1 MTSILPPHN
10 YILDFSRDY
19 PPDYGTLLDAACPP
33 ERVDLSAVSGTHLY
47 CGPEAGNA
55 IAAAVHARG
64 THGIHFI
71 DTGDYHYVTK
81 FMADEIR
88 ESFCLI
94 QIDHHTDLQPGAFD
108 AADGSTLSCGSW
120 VRSVLQTNPFLQRLL
135 LIGPPAESIRAA
147 KADPVCQTGIRDG
160 KILCISSEDL
170 AADLSVGGTVFS
182 AIGTAI
188 ISPPHEVLS
197 PYLSINGVPSSVA
210 PALFPPPDTGLPIY
224 LSIDRDILCRK
235 DAVTDW
241 DQGDMTLSD
250 LTGLLRRLLTG
261 RRLLGADLC
270 GGLSASDASPEAAA
284 VNLRCDRAL
293 YHLLCSCFSSS
304 Q

>member
-1 MTSILPPHN
+1 MKTSSSLHN

-55 IAAAVHARG
+55 IAAAIHARG

-81 FMADEIR
+81 FMTDEIH

-135 LIGPPAESIRAA
+135 LIGPPAESILAA
-147 KADPVCQTGIRDG
+147 QADPVCQSGVRDG
-160 KILCISSEDL
+160 KIRFISAEDL
-170 AADLSVGGTVFS
+170 TAYSSAGETADFSPLAA
-182 AIGTAI
+182 
-188 ISPPHEVLS
+188 
-197 PYLSINGVPSSVA
+197 
-210 PALFPPPDTGLPIY
+210 GLPVY
-224 LSIDRDILCRK
+224 LSIDKDILCRE

-241 DQGDMTLSD
+241 DQGDMTLPD
-250 LTGLLRRLLTG
+250 LTGLLRRLLAG

-293 YHLLCSCFSSS
+293 YQLLCSFFSSS
-304 Q
+304 R

>member
-1 MTSILPPHN
+1 MT
-10 YILDFSRDY
+10 
-19 PPDYGTLLDAACPP
+19 
-33 ERVDLSAVSGTHLY
+33 
-47 CGPEAGNA
+47 
-55 IAAAVHARG
+55 
-64 THGIHFI
+64 
-71 DTGDYHYVTK
+71 
-81 FMADEIR
+81 DEIH

-135 LIGPPAESIRAA
+135 LIGPPAESILAA
-147 KADPVCQTGIRDG
+147 QADPVCQSGVRDG
-160 KILCISSEDL
+160 KIRFISAEDL
-170 AADLSVGGTVFS
+170 TAYSSAGETADFSPLAA
-182 AIGTAI
+182 
-188 ISPPHEVLS
+188 
-197 PYLSINGVPSSVA
+197 
-210 PALFPPPDTGLPIY
+210 GLPVY
-224 LSIDRDILCRK
+224 LSIDKDILCRE

-250 LTGLLRRLLTG
+250 LTGLLRRLLAG

-293 YHLLCSCFSSS
+293 YQLLCSFFSSS
-304 Q
+304 R

>member
-1 MTSILPPHN
+1 MTPDSSLRS
-10 YILDFSRDY
+10 YILDFSKDY

-55 IAAAVHARG
+55 IAAAIRARG

-81 FMADEIR
+81 FMTDAIR
-88 ESFCLI
+88 EPFCLI

-108 AADGSTLSCGSW
+108 AVDGSTLSCGSW
-120 VRSVLQTNPFLQRLL
+120 VRSVLQTNAFLRRLL
-135 LIGPPAESIRAA
+135 LIGPPAEAILAA
-147 KADPVCQTGIRDG
+147 QADPICQSGIRDG
-160 KILCISSEDL
+160 RVLFIPAEDL
-170 AADLSVGGTVFS
+170 SIDGTVLSASETANLPPLSADL
-182 AIGTAI
+182 
-188 ISPPHEVLS
+188 
-197 PYLSINGVPSSVA
+197 
-210 PALFPPPDTGLPIY
+210 PAY
-224 LSIDRDILCRK
+224 LSIDKDVLCRR

-250 LTGLLRRLLTG
+250 LTSLLRRLLSG

-270 GGLSASDASPEAAA
+270 GGLPASGASPETAA

-293 YHLLCSCFSSS
+293 YHLLCPCFRLPDNTPLPERNRNIR
-304 Q
+304 